1 MTLPAAMT
9 CTLYLMRHGIASEPM
24 RGTSDADRA
33 LTEEGVRKTTRVAS
47 GLKALGVELDA
58 VLSSPFRRAEE
69 TARLVA
75 DVLSPTLPVELYP
88 PLAAASAPA
97 QDVLKGL
104 KLSRRVS
111 RLLLVGHQPDLGELA
126 SYLMTGSASLAPLPF
141 RKAAVAAFTVGALP
155 PRRAGVLEWF
165 LTPGQLRAIADNA

>member
-1 MTLPAAMT
+1 MT
-9 CTLYLMRHGIASEPM
+9 CTLYLMRHGIAADPA
-24 RGTSDADRA
+24 RGTNDADRA
-33 LTEEGVRKTTRVAS
+33 LTEEGVRKTTRVAA

-75 DVLSPTLPVELYP
+75 DVLSPDLAVELYP
-88 PLAAASAPA
+88 PLAAGAQP

-104 KLSRRVS
+104 KLARRVS

-126 SYLMTGSASLAPLPF
+126 SFLMTGSAALAPLPF
-141 RKAAVAAFTVGALP
+141 RKAAVACFSVGSLP
-155 PRRAGVLEWF
+155 PRRPGLLEWF
-165 LTPGQLRAIADNA
+165 LTPAQLRAIANHR